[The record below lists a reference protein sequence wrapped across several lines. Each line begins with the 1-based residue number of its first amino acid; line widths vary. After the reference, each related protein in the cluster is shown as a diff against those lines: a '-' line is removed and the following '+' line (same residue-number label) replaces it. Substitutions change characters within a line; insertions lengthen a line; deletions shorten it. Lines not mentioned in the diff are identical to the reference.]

1 MTDNV
6 SLEQV
11 KHALAD
17 RNLKA
22 VAEATGL
29 SPHTLYRIAKGV
41 TTPHNAT
48 VSVLAGYL
56 FNQQHQKSAS

>member
-1 MTDNV
+1 MTNHE
-6 SLEQV
+6 SIEHV
-11 KHALAD
+11 KRALAD

-29 SPHTLYRIAKGV
+29 SPHTLYRIAKGT

-48 VSVLAGYL
+48 LSVLAGYL
-56 FNQQHQKSAS
+56 FNQHQKAA